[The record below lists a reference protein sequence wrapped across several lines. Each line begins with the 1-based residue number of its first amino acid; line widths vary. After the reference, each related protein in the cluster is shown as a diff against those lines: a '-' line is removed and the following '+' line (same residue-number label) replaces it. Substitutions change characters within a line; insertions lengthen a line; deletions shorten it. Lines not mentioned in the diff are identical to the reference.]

1 MLTYKETDYPV
12 AKVINCVL
20 KAGEYIYY
28 TEDYKEPPPKK
39 IRKLLEM
46 YDLTMEDLG
55 GEMECLHTGE
65 KMHNVFRPNERI
77 TMFIAGCQNC
87 GKSYYISNF
96 LKTYRMLH
104 PERPVF
110 LVTGLS
116 EKDKHFEGFDLWKIN
131 LSHVPTLTLEDLRRR
146 GPGAPRTG
154 SLVIFDDVDR
164 ITDDKVNKAV
174 QKLISDILSNGRDHA
189 TQAGIADIDIIV
201 TNHEVNDYGR
211 TKRLLTECNYVV
223 LFPSAT
229 VGRQMKL
236 IIDKIGVSKGI
247 EKQITNY
254 KTSRSLLIHKTYPMY
269 CVMEDKVMLL
279 R

>member
-12 AKVINCVL
+12 AKVITSGVR
-20 KAGEYIYY
+20 AGEFIYY

-46 YDLTMEDLG
+46 YDLTLEDLG
-55 GEMECLHTGE
+55 SEIECDHPYEDITPL
-65 KMHNVFRPNERI
+65 FRPKERI

-87 GKSYYISNF
+87 GKSYYISGF
-96 LKTYRMLH
+96 LSTYRKLH

>member
-12 AKVINCVL
+12 AVITDR
-20 KAGEYIYY
+20 EYDGSERYVSY
-28 TEDYKEPPPKK
+28 TDNVKSVPPPEAC
-39 IRKLLEM
+39 KLLQI
-46 YDLTMEDLG
+46 YDVPPYGNEIMCTPNWEVI
-55 GEMECLHTGE
+55 TP
-65 KMHNVFRPNERI
+65 VFRPNERI

-87 GKSYYISNF
+87 GKSYYISQF
-96 LKTYRMLH
+96 LRTYITFH

-116 EKDKHFEGFDLWKIN
+116 EKDKHFEGQEMWKIN

-189 TQAGIADIDIIV
+189 TQAGIADIDIII
-201 TNHEVNDYGR
+201 TNHEVNDYKR
-211 TKRLLTECNYVV
+211 TKPMLTECNYVV

-236 IIDKIGVSKGI
+236 IIDKIGVGKGI

-269 CVMEDKVMLL
+269 CVMEDKVILL